1 MIILTIVILP
11 NLNLK
16 ELEKEEQTKPTAS
29 KRKEIIKIRAEIN
42 ENKTQKKRGGEER
55 SKKQSWF
62 FEKLNRINK
71 PLARYFKKK
80 RERVHSSKI
89 RIENEEAKTNIT
101 EE

>member
-1 MIILTIVILP
+1 MKNTIGILIRITLHFYIVFGSMIILTIVILP

-62 FEKLNRINK
+62 FEKLNRIN
-71 PLARYFKKK
+71 
-80 RERVHSSKI
+80 
-89 RIENEEAKTNIT
+89 
-101 EE
+101 